1 MKAVVYDRYGSPDVL
16 RVENVPKPSPRPDE
30 VLVKVHASSVN
41 FADYASVGGNP
52 YVLRLMTG
60 ALFRP
65 KHRILGMDIAG
76 VVESV
81 GSEVTR
87 FKPGDEVY
95 GDIGDYGMG
104 GYAEYATAPEKVL
117 AIKPSNLSFN
127 EAAAMP
133 QSSSVA
139 LQGLKNGG
147 IEAGYHVLINGASGG
162 IGTFAVQI
170 AKALG
175 AEVTAVCSTGNIGLV
190 KSLGADHVID
200 YTKDD
205 FTEMGIQYD
214 LIFDVPVK
222 HSIAQVF
229 RALKPNRMYM
239 AIGFSWGQ
247 LLSNPSPARNE
258 GRTKSIL
265 DHKPNDQDLI
275 YMKELVDAGKLRPIV
290 DTVYPMSRI
299 SEAVSHYAT
308 RHAKGKVVVSMEEYY
323 DQ

>member
-1 MKAVVYDRYGSPDVL
+1 ML
-16 RVENVPKPSPRPDE
+16 RIEEVPKPEPKDDE

-41 FADYASVGGNP
+41 FVDYASVGGKP
-52 YVLRLMTG
+52 YILRLITG

-65 KHRILGMDIAG
+65 KQRILGTDIAG

-81 GSEVTR
+81 GSEVTK

-104 GYAEYATAPEKVL
+104 GYAEYASAPEKVL
-117 AIKPSNLSFN
+117 AIKPSNISFN

-147 IEAGYHVLINGASGG
+147 IEPGYHVLINGASGG

-175 AEVTAVCSTGNIGLV
+175 AKVTAVCSTDNLELV
-190 KSLGADHVID
+190 KSLGANHVID
-200 YTKDD
+200 YKKDD

-222 HSIAQVF
+222 NSIAEGF
-229 RALKPNRMYM
+229 RALKPNRIYM
-239 AIGFSWGQ
+239 SIGFSWGQ
-247 LLSNPSPARNE
+247 TLSNPSPEKNE

-265 DHKPNDQDLI
+265 DHEPNEQDLV
-275 YMKELVDAGKLRPIV
+275 YMRELVESGRLKPVV
-290 DTVYPMSRI
+290 DTVYPMGRI
-299 SEAVSHYAT
+299 SDALRHYAT
-308 RHAKGKVVVSMEEYY
+308 RHAKGKIVVSMVESV
-323 DQ
+323 